1 MSCILNHGL
10 VKKKRPTS
18 EDCDPL
24 SGSVR
29 LVVIKGTDINQ
40 GKVEKISD
48 FVRKMVSEWWLS
60 EL

>member
-1 MSCILNHGL
+1 M
-10 VKKKRPTS
+10 S

-29 LVVIKGTDINQ
+29 LVVIKGTDVNQ